1 MYGIVFFD
9 LDDTLIDRGATL
21 QCAENRLASSFG
33 VNGSNGSISAVNC
46 QDWRRMLMGVRNS
59 AADVSFEELAR
70 EFESCLHECVQEKKD
85 ARQTVRRLS
94 RRVRVGVISNG
105 NCRIQKAKIRG
116 LGIQD
121 HLAVTVISGA
131 TGFLKPDAKIFGRA
145 LKLAGCAPEKAL
157 FVGNDPVEDIAGAK
171 AVGMAT
177 AWTGRLETYP
187 EGIGKPDF
195 VLENLP
201 QLLEFVP

>member
-1 MYGIVFFD
+1 MYEIVFFD

-21 QCAENRLASSFG
+21 QCAANRLSARFG
-33 VNGSNGSISAVNC
+33 ANGSISAQNC
-46 QDWRRMLMGVRNS
+46 RDWRRMLMRFRYL

-70 EFESCLHECVQEKKD
+70 EFESGLHECVQEKKD

-105 NCRIQKAKIRG
+105 RRRIQKAKIRG
-116 LGIQD
+116 LGIQN
-121 HLAVTVISGA
+121 HLAVTVISGE
-131 TGFLKPDAKIFGRA
+131 TRFRKPDAKIFETA
-145 LKLAGCAPEKAL
+145 LKHAGCTPEEAL
-157 FVGNDPVEDIAGAK
+157 FVGNEPVADIGGAK

-187 EGIGKPDF
+187 EGIGKPDH

-201 QLLEFVP
+201 QLLELVP